1 METKRLNGHFANS
14 NVKGMGFTHRFG
26 LKICTFSILM
36 YAILPCL
43 MMQFSNM
50 NEQIFVCYMPT
61 TFLNTE
67 SAEVNKTA
75 MIPNF
80 NGETDNKQIQ
90 K

>member
-1 METKRLNGHFANS
+1 
-14 NVKGMGFTHRFG
+14 
-26 LKICTFSILM
+26 
-36 YAILPCL
+36 
-43 MMQFSNM
+43 
-50 NEQIFVCYMPT
+50 MPT